1 MNERFEHKK
10 SLGQNFLNNRSIPT
24 AMCDAG
30 SVEAGDIVVEIG
42 PGTGALTEILL
53 ERGARVIA
61 LEADARAV
69 EVLAE
74 KFAVEISEGNFHLHH
89 FDARHYDPAALGL
102 ADHSFKV
109 VANIP
114 YYLSGL
120 LFRLVLQNKVQ
131 PSILVFLV
139 QKEVAE
145 RIVDPARTGKHSL
158 LSLGVGAYGTPAYIK
173 TVRRGNFT
181 PAPQVDSA
189 IVAVRDIHRTYFTEI
204 DETTFFTVLKH
215 GFGQKRKQLKNNL
228 TPLYRK
234 DVLEAAFSHALLPN
248 NIRAEDLSLTDWF
261 TLVHSLSTEIA

>member
-1 MNERFEHKK
+1 
-10 SLGQNFLNNRSIPT
+10 
-24 AMCDAG
+24 
-30 SVEAGDIVVEIG
+30 
-42 PGTGALTEILL
+42 
-53 ERGARVIA
+53 
-61 LEADARAV
+61 
-69 EVLAE
+69 
-74 KFAVEISEGNFHLHH
+74 VEISEVNFHLHH

-102 ADHSFKV
+102 TDHSFKV

-120 LFRLVLQNKVQ
+120 LFRLVLQNKIQ
-131 PSILVFLV
+131 PSMLVFLV

-158 LSLGVGAYGTPAYIK
+158 LSLGVGAYGTPSYIK

-228 TPLYRK
+228 ATLYNK
-234 DVLEAAFSHALLPN
+234 EQLERAFAKTLLPN
-248 NIRAEDLSLTDWF
+248 NIRAEDLTQKNWLE
-261 TLVHSLSTEIA
+261 LVHNLSTEIA